1 MFNYDF
7 IVQQIDT
14 QPLDE
19 ALRYAISGIR
29 DYYVRINGEIIQLQQ
44 YCNETYEYDNE
55 LLQRLSN
62 TRTELQLMHETLTTL
77 LLEHFM
83 KRIQK

>member
-1 MFNYDF
+1 MSDYDF

-29 DYYVRINGEIIQLQQ
+29 DYYVRINGELIQLQQ
-44 YCNETYEYDNE
+44 YCSETYEYDNE
-55 LLQRLSN
+55 LLLRVSN
-62 TRTELQLMHETLTTL
+62 ARTDLQFMHETLTTL

-83 KRIQK
+83 KRIQT